1 MNEASAPAEKE
12 TTTQEKPEQETTG
25 KSRIHFVAVLL
36 TTVIISLGV
45 IANLP
50 FKYVEVSGTWRG
62 VAQTEEMSRTVS
74 DDQMPTM
81 AGWPLQYSI
90 QYTGDQPREPRYWS
104 PLRLAINTLFF
115 LVVIVAIYGYVWYRG
130 IHIAKAQN
138 QRRAQLLDVGTAMAI
153 ILVPTLILGTEYYSA
168 WKHQKTANVLGRSGN
183 CFLAIWIPEVLV
195 TRVPTGLQQ
204 VLRRIR
210 SIDLISAD
218 AKTTAL
224 ACQTPGVVA
233 ITCMTC
239 EVTAD
244 QLSPL
249 SDNPHFR
256 GLQISRQDLD
266 ASLIDAIAE
275 LNNLTQL
282 DLSSTNFDSTQLG
295 KLDHLPLKNIN
306 LTNTKLQLSQLGKP
320 SWSKTAETLSL
331 SRPKHGFS
339 DALEIEAWPEL
350 RNLRVYRQTR
360 ISNPS
365 VLKVRLAD
373 LPALS
378 MVSLD
383 RNQQHDLEL
392 ENLPL
397 LSSFDEGLGY
407 LQTILASDAKIPGNM
422 WLARFKATNTPSLKN
437 FGCYARDLEQLSL
450 EAMTTLRSLD
460 LGSYQVSVTNGIHT
474 EDTPLKNSDAWIA
487 QLGERM
493 GPSTLNL
500 MGLPLAET
508 DLSPLNNNS
517 GIRHLNLIETDI
529 SFRQVQQLA
538 GMKQLESLFIRDCE
552 MEQESLAWILNEF
565 PNLDEL
571 VINGES
577 LATVDVS
584 KHEHLRKLRIT
595 KLAKPQRVS
604 LVDVPLLKTE
614 LHLDQCPQ
622 QLEISNAKSMTGL
635 SVNAPWPKHGKL
647 QGMRDLDW
655 FAVGGRNVTD
665 DLIDE
670 VLVCKKLDQLT
681 LAYTSVSTSRLK
693 QIGQLK
699 TLSTLSVPGNEI
711 EPSVIAAWTELKSL
725 WDVNLDDNEIS
736 TGTLVW
742 LGNIKSLRRLS
753 LNRTQLKKEAA
764 EKLGNL
770 TQLSE
775 LQLAGVEIDKKQI
788 RPLLQANNIESLN
801 LSGWQIDDEMMNW
814 LLDTKSLML
823 LTLHDCQITPR
834 QLKQFMDRMPPISLD
849 LGTQMATL
857 NTETQRELERRVQ
870 KLTLGTIEGWRT
882 AIRKRIPQSQDDQVT
897 YRESDRIQIEKFRQT
912 SDARPVM
919 PDQ

>member
-1 MNEASAPAEKE
+1 MNEASGPADQK
-12 TTTQEKPEQETTG
+12 TAKQENIG
-25 KSRIHFVAVLL
+25 KGRIHFVAVLL
-36 TTVIISLGV
+36 TTVTISLGV
-45 IANLP
+45 ITNLP
-50 FKYVEVSGTWRG
+50 FKYVEVSGSWRG
-62 VAQTEEMSRTVS
+62 AAQAEEMSRTVAE
-74 DDQMPTM
+74 DQMPTM

-90 QYTGDQPREPRYWS
+90 QYANEQPLETRFWS
-104 PLRLAINTLFF
+104 PLLLASNILFF
-115 LVVIVAIYGYVWYRG
+115 LVVIATVYGYVWYRG
-130 IHIAKAQN
+130 NYIARSQN
-138 QRRAQLLDVGTAMAI
+138 QRRAQMLDAGTAMAI
-153 ILVPTLILGTEYYSA
+153 ILIPTLILGIEYYGA
-168 WKHQKTANVLGRSGN
+168 WKHQKTATQLGRSGN

-195 TRVPTGLQQ
+195 NRVPPGLQQ

-218 AKTTAL
+218 ANTTAL
-224 ACQTPGVVA
+224 ACQTPGVVT
-233 ITCMTC
+233 ITCINGA
-239 EVTAD
+239 VTAD
-244 QLSPL
+244 HLSPL
-249 SDNPHFR
+249 VDNPHFR

-266 ASLIDAIAE
+266 ASLVDAIAD
-275 LNNLTQL
+275 LNHLTQL
-282 DLSSTNFDSTQLG
+282 DLSNTNFDSTQLG
-295 KLDHLPLKNIN
+295 ELDHLPLKNIN
-306 LTNTKLQLSQLGKP
+306 LTNTNLQLSQLGKP

-331 SRPKHGFS
+331 SRPPKGSS
-339 DALEIEAWPEL
+339 DALEIQAWPQL
-350 RNLRVYRQTR
+350 RYLRVYRQTR

-422 WLARFKATNTPSLKN
+422 WLARFKATNTPSLKK
-437 FGCYARDLEQLSL
+437 FGCYARDLDELSL
-450 EAMTTLRSLD
+450 ESMKQLRSLD

-474 EDTPLKNSDAWIA
+474 EETPIKNSDAWIA
-487 QLGERM
+487 QLGDRV

-500 MGLPLAET
+500 MGLPLQET
-508 DLSPLNNNS
+508 DLSPLKNNS
-517 GIRHLNLIETDI
+517 GIRHLNLIETGI
-529 SFRQVQQLA
+529 SFKQVQQLA
-538 GMKQLESLFIRDCE
+538 GMKQLESLIIRDCE
-552 MEQESLAWILNEF
+552 VEQESLAWILKEF
-565 PNLDEL
+565 PKLDEL
-571 VINGES
+571 VINGET

-584 KHEHLRKLRIT
+584 EHEHLRKLRIT
-595 KLAKPQRVS
+595 KLAKPERVS

-614 LHLDQCPQ
+614 LHLDQCPR

-635 SVNAPWPKHGKL
+635 SVNAPWPKNGKL

-665 DLIDE
+665 ELIDE

-693 QIGQLK
+693 KIGQLK
-699 TLSTLSVPGNEI
+699 TLSTLSVPGSNI
-711 EPSVIAAWTELKSL
+711 DPSVIAAWTELKSL

-736 TGTLVW
+736 TATLVW

-753 LNRTQLKKEAA
+753 LNRAQLKNQAP

-775 LQLAGVEIDKKQI
+775 LQLAGVEIDQEQI

-823 LTLHDCQITPR
+823 LTLHDCNLTPH
-834 QLKQFMDRMPPISLD
+834 QLEQFLDRMPQISLD
-849 LGTQMATL
+849 LGPQITTL
-857 NTETQRELERRVQ
+857 DIETQRELERRVRQ
-870 KLTLGTIEGWRT
+870 LTLGTIEGWRT
-882 AIRKRIPQSQDDQVT
+882 AIRKRFRQNQDEQVT
-897 YRESDRIQIEKFRQT
+897 YRESDRIKIENFR
-912 SDARPVM
+912 
-919 PDQ
+919 

>member
-1 MNEASAPAEKE
+1 MNEASPPAG
-12 TTTQEKPEQETTG
+12 QETTG
-25 KSRIHFVAVLL
+25 KGRVHFVAVLL
-36 TTVIISLGV
+36 TTAIISLGV
-45 IANLP
+45 FANLP

-62 VAQTEEMSRTVS
+62 AAQGEEMSRTVT
-74 DDQMPTM
+74 DDQMPVM

-90 QYTGDQPREPRYWS
+90 QYNSDLPLQPRFWS
-104 PLRLAINTLFF
+104 PLRLVSNALMF
-115 LVVIVAIYGYVWYRG
+115 LLVIVAVYGYIWYRG
-130 IHIAKAQN
+130 NHIARASN
-138 QRRAQLLDVGTAMAI
+138 QRRAQLLDLGTAMAI
-153 ILVPTLILGTEYYSA
+153 ILVPALILGIEYYGA
-168 WKHQKTANVLGRSGN
+168 RKHQKLANQLGRSGN

-195 TRVPTGLQQ
+195 TRVPPGLQQ

-224 ACQTPGVVA
+224 AFQTPDVVA

-249 SDNPHFR
+249 VDNPHFR

-266 ASLIDAIAE
+266 TSLIDAIAD
-275 LNNLTQL
+275 LSNLTQL
-282 DLSSTNFDSTQLG
+282 NLSGTNFDSTQLT

-306 LTNTKLQLSQLGKP
+306 LTDTKLQLSQIGKP

-331 SRPKHGFS
+331 SRPPKGFT
-339 DALEIEAWPEL
+339 DALELEAWPNL
-350 RNLRVYRQTR
+350 RNLRVYRQSR

-422 WLARFKATNTPSLKN
+422 WLARFKATNTPSLKH

-450 EAMTTLRSLD
+450 EAMTKLRSLD

-474 EDTPLKNSDAWIA
+474 NDSPLKNSDAWIA
-487 QLGERM
+487 QLGERV

-500 MGLPLAET
+500 MGLPLRET
-508 DLSPLNNNS
+508 DLSPLQNNS
-517 GIRHLNLIETDI
+517 GIRHLNLIETGI
-529 SFRQVQQLA
+529 SFKHVQQLA

-552 MEQESLAWILNEF
+552 VEQESLAWILNEF

-647 QGMRDLDW
+647 RGMRDLDW

-665 DLIDE
+665 DLVDE

-699 TLSTLSVPGNEI
+699 TLSTLSLPGSEI
-711 EPSVIAAWTELKSL
+711 DPSVIAAWTELKSL

-753 LNRTQLKKEAA
+753 LNRTQLKNEAS

-775 LQLAGVEIDKKQI
+775 LQLAGVEIDKKKI

-801 LSGWQIDDEMMNW
+801 LSGWQIDEEMMNW

-823 LTLHDCQITPR
+823 LTLHDCQITPH
-834 QLKQFMDRMPPISLD
+834 QLQQFMDRMPPLSLD
-849 LGTQMATL
+849 LGPQTATL
-857 NTETQRELERRVQ
+857 DTATQRELERRVRR
-870 KLTLGTIEGWRT
+870 LTLGTIEGWRT

-897 YRESDRIQIEKFRQT
+897 YRESDRIKIENFR
-912 SDARPVM
+912 
-919 PDQ
+919 

>member
-1 MNEASAPAEKE
+1 
-12 TTTQEKPEQETTG
+12 
-25 KSRIHFVAVLL
+25 
-36 TTVIISLGV
+36 
-45 IANLP
+45 
-50 FKYVEVSGTWRG
+50 
-62 VAQTEEMSRTVS
+62 
-74 DDQMPTM
+74 MPTM

-130 IHIAKAQN
+130 IHIAKTQN

-331 SRPKHGFS
+331 SRPKQGFS

-392 ENLPL
+392 E
-397 LSSFDEGLGY
+397 
-407 LQTILASDAKIPGNM
+407 K
-422 WLARFKATNTPSLKN
+422 PSAP
-437 FGCYARDLEQLSL
+437 F
-450 EAMTTLRSLD
+450 
-460 LGSYQVSVTNGIHT
+460 
-474 EDTPLKNSDAWIA
+474 
-487 QLGERM
+487 
-493 GPSTLNL
+493 
-500 MGLPLAET
+500 
-508 DLSPLNNNS
+508 
-517 GIRHLNLIETDI
+517 
-529 SFRQVQQLA
+529 
-538 GMKQLESLFIRDCE
+538 LF
-552 MEQESLAWILNEF
+552 
-565 PNLDEL
+565 
-571 VINGES
+571 
-577 LATVDVS
+577 
-584 KHEHLRKLRIT
+584 
-595 KLAKPQRVS
+595 
-604 LVDVPLLKTE
+604 
-614 LHLDQCPQ
+614 
-622 QLEISNAKSMTGL
+622 
-635 SVNAPWPKHGKL
+635 
-647 QGMRDLDW
+647 
-655 FAVGGRNVTD
+655 
-665 DLIDE
+665 
-670 VLVCKKLDQLT
+670 
-681 LAYTSVSTSRLK
+681 
-693 QIGQLK
+693 
-699 TLSTLSVPGNEI
+699 
-711 EPSVIAAWTELKSL
+711 
-725 WDVNLDDNEIS
+725 
-736 TGTLVW
+736 
-742 LGNIKSLRRLS
+742 
-753 LNRTQLKKEAA
+753 
-764 EKLGNL
+764 
-770 TQLSE
+770 
-775 LQLAGVEIDKKQI
+775 
-788 RPLLQANNIESLN
+788 
-801 LSGWQIDDEMMNW
+801 
-814 LLDTKSLML
+814 
-823 LTLHDCQITPR
+823 
-834 QLKQFMDRMPPISLD
+834 
-849 LGTQMATL
+849 
-857 NTETQRELERRVQ
+857 
-870 KLTLGTIEGWRT
+870 
-882 AIRKRIPQSQDDQVT
+882 
-897 YRESDRIQIEKFRQT
+897 
-912 SDARPVM
+912 
-919 PDQ
+919 

>member
-1 MNEASAPAEKE
+1 MNEASAPAG
-12 TTTQEKPEQETTG
+12 QETSG
-25 KSRIHFVAVLL
+25 KGRIHFVAILL

-45 IANLP
+45 FANLP

-62 VAQTEEMSRTVS
+62 AAQTEEMSRTVT
-74 DDQMPTM
+74 DDQMPVM

-90 QYTGDQPREPRYWS
+90 QYKSDLPAEPRFWS
-104 PLRLAINTLFF
+104 PLRLASNALLF
-115 LVVIVAIYGYVWYRG
+115 LLVIVVVYGYVWYRG
-130 IHIAKAQN
+130 NYIVRAQN
-138 QRRAQLLDVGTAMAI
+138 QRRAQLLDVGTAIAI
-153 ILVPTLILGTEYYSA
+153 ILIPALILGIEYYGA
-168 WKHQKTANVLGRSGN
+168 WKHQKIANQLGRSGN
-183 CFLAIWIPEVLV
+183 CFLAVWIPEALV
-195 TRVPTGLQQ
+195 TRVPPGLQQ

-218 AKTTAL
+218 ANTTAL

-244 QLSPL
+244 HLSPL
-249 SDNPHFR
+249 VDNPHFR

-266 ASLIDAIAE
+266 ASLIDAIAD
-275 LNNLTQL
+275 LNHLTQL
-282 DLSSTNFDSTQLG
+282 DLSRTNLDRTQFG
-295 KLDHLPLKNIN
+295 KLDHLPLRNIN
-306 LTNTKLQLSQLGKP
+306 LTNTQLKLSQLGKP
-320 SWSKTAETLSL
+320 DWSNTAETLLL
-331 SRPKHGFS
+331 SRPAKGIT
-339 DALEIEAWPEL
+339 DALEIEAWPHL
-350 RNLRVYRQTR
+350 RNLRVYRPTR

-422 WLARFKATNTPSLKN
+422 WLARFKATNTPSLKK
-437 FGCYARDLEQLSL
+437 FGCYARDLDQLSL
-450 EAMTTLRSLD
+450 EAMTKLRSLD
-460 LGSYQVSVTNGIHT
+460 LGSYQVSVMNGIHT
-474 EDTPLKNSDAWIA
+474 DDAPLKNSDNWIA
-487 QLGERM
+487 QLGERV

-500 MGLPLAET
+500 MGLPLRET
-508 DLSPLNNNS
+508 DLSPLKNNT
-517 GIRHLNLIETDI
+517 GIRHLNLIETGI
-529 SFRQVQQLA
+529 SFKQVQQLA
-538 GMKQLESLFIRDCE
+538 GMKQLESLIIRDCDV
-552 MEQESLAWILNEF
+552 EQESLAWILNEF

-584 KHEHLRKLRIT
+584 EHEHLRKLRIT

-622 QLEISNAKSMTGL
+622 QLEICNAKSMTGL

-699 TLSTLSVPGNEI
+699 TLSTLSVPGSEI
-711 EPSVIAAWTELKSL
+711 DPSVIAAWTELKSL

-753 LNRTQLKKEAA
+753 LNRTRLENQAT

-775 LQLAGVEIDKKQI
+775 LQLAGVEIDKTRI

-801 LSGWQIDDEMMNW
+801 LSGWQIDDEMMEW

-823 LTLHDCQITPR
+823 LTLHDCEITPR
-834 QLKQFMDRMPPISLD
+834 QLEQFMDRVPPISLD
-849 LGTQMATL
+849 LGSQIATL
-857 NTETQRELERRVQ
+857 DTKTQRELERRVRT
-870 KLTLGTIEGWRT
+870 LTLGTIEGWRT
-882 AIRKRIPQSQDDQVT
+882 AIRKRLPQIQDDQVT
-897 YRESDRIQIEKFRQT
+897 YRESDRIEVENFR
-912 SDARPVM
+912 
-919 PDQ
+919 

>member
-1 MNEASAPAEKE
+1 MNEASSPAEQKTLNHE
-12 TTTQEKPEQETTG
+12 TIG
-25 KSRIHFVAVLL
+25 KGRIHFVAVLL
-36 TTVIISLGV
+36 STVTISLGV

-50 FKYVEVSGTWRG
+50 FKYVEVSGSWRG
-62 VAQTEEMSRTVS
+62 AAQTEEMSRTVS
-74 DDQMPTM
+74 DDHMPTM
-81 AGWPLQYSI
+81 AGWPLQYRI
-90 QYTGDQPREPRYWS
+90 QYASDQPLEPRFWS
-104 PLRLAINTLFF
+104 PLRLASNTLFF
-115 LVVIVAIYGYVWYRG
+115 LVVMVGVYGYVCYRG
-130 IHIAKAQN
+130 NYITKSQN
-138 QRRAQLLDVGTAMAI
+138 QRRAQLLDAGTAMAI
-153 ILVPTLILGTEYYSA
+153 ILIPTLILGTEYYGA
-168 WKHQKTANVLGRSGN
+168 WKHQKTANQLGRSGN

-195 TRVPTGLQQ
+195 TRVPPGLQQ

-218 AKTTAL
+218 ANTTAL
-224 ACQTPGVVA
+224 ACQTPGVVT
-233 ITCMTC
+233 ITCINC

-249 SDNPHFR
+249 VDNPHFR

-266 ASLIDAIAE
+266 ASLTDAIAD
-275 LNNLTQL
+275 LNHLTQL
-282 DLSSTNFDSTQLG
+282 DLSNTNFDSTQLSE
-295 KLDHLPLKNIN
+295 LDHLPLKNIN
-306 LTNTKLQLSQLGKP
+306 LTNTNLQLSQLGKP
-320 SWSKTAETLSL
+320 SWSTTAETLSL
-331 SRPKHGFS
+331 SRPPKGFT
-339 DALEIEAWPEL
+339 DALEIQAWPQL
-350 RNLRVYRQTR
+350 RYLRVYRQTR

-392 ENLPL
+392 KNLPL

-422 WLARFKATNTPSLKN
+422 WLARFKATNTPSLKK
-437 FGCYARDLEQLSL
+437 FGCYARDLDELSL
-450 EAMTTLRSLD
+450 EAMKQLRSLD

-474 EDTPLKNSDAWIA
+474 DDTPLENSDAWIS
-487 QLGERM
+487 QLGDRV

-500 MGLPLAET
+500 MGLPLQET
-508 DLSPLNNNS
+508 DLSPLKNNS
-517 GIRHLNLIETDI
+517 GIRHLNLIETGI
-529 SFRQVQQLA
+529 SFKQVKQLA

-552 MEQESLAWILNEF
+552 VEQESLAWILNEF

-584 KHEHLRKLRIT
+584 EHEHLRKLRIT
-595 KLAKPQRVS
+595 KLAKPERVS

-665 DLIDE
+665 KLIDE

-699 TLSTLSVPGNEI
+699 TLSTLSVPGSNI
-711 EPSVIAAWTELKSL
+711 DPSVIAAWTELKSL

-753 LNRTQLKKEAA
+753 LNRTQLKNQAP

-775 LQLAGVEIDKKQI
+775 LQLAGVEIDQKQI

-801 LSGWQIDDEMMNW
+801 LSGWQIDNEMMNW

-834 QLKQFMDRMPPISLD
+834 QLEQFMDRMPPISLD
-849 LGTQMATL
+849 LGPQSATL
-857 NTETQRELERRVQ
+857 DTETQRELERRVRQ
-870 KLTLGTIEGWRT
+870 LTLGTIEGWRT
-882 AIRKRIPQSQDDQVT
+882 AIRKRFRQRQDDQVT
-897 YRESDRIQIEKFRQT
+897 YRESDRIKIENFR
-912 SDARPVM
+912 
-919 PDQ
+919 

>member
-25 KSRIHFVAVLL
+25 KSRIHLVAALL

-50 FKYVEVSGTWRG
+50 FKYVEVNGTWRG
-62 VAQTEEMSRTVS
+62 GAQTEEMSRTVS

-90 QYTGDQPREPRYWS
+90 QYTSDQPLEPRFWS
-104 PLRLAINTLFF
+104 PLRLASNTLFF
-115 LVVIVAIYGYVWYRG
+115 LVVIMAVYGYVWYRG
-130 IHIAKAQN
+130 NYIAKTQN
-138 QRRAQLLDVGTAMAI
+138 QRRAQLLDVGTAMAV
-153 ILVPTLILGTEYYSA
+153 ILVPTLILGTEYYGA
-168 WKHQKTANVLGRSGN
+168 WKHQKTANELGRSGN

-195 TRVPTGLQQ
+195 NRVPTGLQQ

-275 LNNLTQL
+275 LKNLTQL
-282 DLSSTNFDSTQLG
+282 DLSITNFDSTQLG
-295 KLDHLPLKNIN
+295 KLDHLPLRNIN
-306 LTNTKLQLSQLGKP
+306 LTNTKLQLSQIGKP

-331 SRPKHGFS
+331 SRPKQGFT

-365 VLKVRLAD
+365 VLKVRLAN

-378 MVSLD
+378 LVSLD

-397 LSSFDEGLGY
+397 LSDFDEGLGY
-407 LQTILASDAKIPGNM
+407 LQTILASDTKIPGNM
-422 WLARFKATNTPSLKN
+422 WLARFKATNTPSLKK
-437 FGCYARDLEQLSL
+437 FGCYARDLDELSL
-450 EAMTTLRSLD
+450 QAMSKLRSLD

-474 EDTPLKNSDAWIA
+474 DDAPLKNSNAWIA
-487 QLGERM
+487 QLGNRV

-500 MGLPLAET
+500 MGLPLRET
-508 DLSPLNNNS
+508 DLSPLKNNS
-517 GIRHLNLIETDI
+517 GIRHLNLIETGI
-529 SFRQVQQLA
+529 SFKQVQQLA

-552 MEQESLAWILNEF
+552 VEQESLAWILNEF

-577 LATVDVS
+577 LATVDLS
-584 KHEHLRKLRIT
+584 EHEHLRKLRIT
-595 KLAKPQRVS
+595 KLVKPQRVS

-647 QGMRDLDW
+647 KGVRDLDW

-665 DLIDE
+665 ELIDE

-699 TLSTLSVPGNEI
+699 TLSTLSVPGNNI
-711 EPSVIAAWTELKSL
+711 DPSVIAAWTELKSL

-753 LNRTQLKKEAA
+753 LNRTQLKNQAP

-775 LQLAGVEIDKKQI
+775 LQLAGVKFDKNQI

-801 LSGWQIDDEMMNW
+801 LSGWQIDDELMNW
-814 LLDTKSLML
+814 LLETKSLML

-834 QLKQFMDRMPPISLD
+834 QLEQFMDRMPPISLD
-849 LGTQMATL
+849 LGPQIATL
-857 NTETQRELERRVQ
+857 DTGTQRELERRVR
-870 KLTLGTIEGWRT
+870 KLTIGTIEGWRT
-882 AIRKRIPQSQDDQVT
+882 AIRKRFRQSQDDQVT
-897 YRESDRIQIEKFRQT
+897 YRESDRIKIENFR
-912 SDARPVM
+912 
-919 PDQ
+919 